1 MSLDKMEKNLKN
13 RSLAILSTILLI
25 IPGIISFSTIV
36 KSEYLVASNNDSC
49 LSTDVD
55 ENISRIMEQNSI
67 PSISACI
74 IKNNSIVWYK
84 GYGYYD
90 KFFKK
95 KPTADTDYLAG
106 SVSKAI
112 TATALM
118 QLYEQN
124 KFKLNDDVN
133 KYLPFSLRNPNYP
146 NEPITFEMLLSHQSS
161 LSGEGSIKTLV
172 VTNMVAAFRSYKEYL
187 VPGGRWY
194 DSSLWTTNHPGKA
207 FNYSN
212 LGFGILS
219 YLVEILSSESFNNY
233 CKQHIFKPLK
243 MYNTSFKLNDLKRRN
258 VAVPYMEGKSI
269 LLRLPRYAVPIS
281 GAGGLITSI
290 NDISHF
296 LIANMNGGLYNGV
309 RILNESNV
317 NLMHTIHAYV
327 NSSGYYY
334 GLGWMF
340 FNQNGTMY
348 EGHHGDT
355 FGSHARMKYRETD
368 KTGVIFLL
376 NGDPYLK
383 DREKIN
389 LFLNSF
395 SLIFEELF
403 KKADKL

>member
-1 MSLDKMEKNLKN
+1 MKKLKN
-13 RSLAILSTILLI
+13 KTLVILSAFLLI
-25 IPGIISFSTIV
+25 FTSIIQASTIV
-36 KSEYLVASNNDSC
+36 KSDYLITSNNGFYISADI
-49 LSTDVD
+49 D
-55 ENISRIMEQNSI
+55 ENITKIMKQIGI

-90 KFFKK
+90 IFFKK

-124 KFKLNDDVN
+124 KFKLDDDVS
-133 KYLPFSLRNPNYP
+133 KYLPFILRNPNYP
-146 NEPITFEMLLSHQSS
+146 DEPITFEMLLSHQSS
-161 LSGEGSIKTLV
+161 LSEESSIKTLI

-194 DSSLWTTNHPGKA
+194 DPSLWTTNHPGEA
-207 FNYSN
+207 FNYSD

-219 YLVEILSSESFNNY
+219 YLVEILSGQSFNEY
-233 CKQHIFKPLK
+233 CKQHIFKPLN
-243 MYNTSFKLNDLKRRN
+243 MYNTSFKLRDLKRSN
-258 VAVPYMEGKSI
+258 IAVPYLNVKNGF
-269 LLRLPRYAVPIS
+269 LRLPRYTVPIS

-296 LIANMNGGLYNGV
+296 LIAHMNGGVYNDV
-309 RILNESNV
+309 RILNESSV
-317 NLMHTIHAYV
+317 NLMHTIHAYA

-355 FGSHARMKYRETD
+355 FGSHARMKYRVTD
-368 KTGVIFLL
+368 KTGVIFFL
-376 NGDPYLK
+376 NGDPYLQGM
-383 DREKIN
+383 EKRR
-389 LFLNSF
+389 LFLEALR
-395 SLIFEELF
+395 LIFDDLF
-403 KKADKL
+403 KKADGVR